1 VLFSTVIPLAGIE
14 IGKMMV
20 SNVIAAVGKATATG
34 WSAGSE
40 AAEINYSSG
49 LTLIMDS
56 VVVAYLVHLILL
68 SFRP

>member
-1 VLFSTVIPLAGIE
+1 MFSSRLVPLVAIE
-14 IGKMMV
+14 VGKMMV

-34 WSAGSE
+34 WSADSE

-56 VVVAYLVHLILL
+56 VVVTYLVHPTLL

>member
-1 VLFSTVIPLAGIE
+1 
-14 IGKMMV
+14 MMV
-20 SNVIAAVGKATATG
+20 SNVIAVVGKATATG